1 MTELKVYEVLEGK
14 HIEYDLHD
22 ENGFVMRIIN
32 KEELMSLWSL
42 LRRLD
47 VSLDKM
53 PKLIPLGGIFDETP
67 NSGSQKY

>member
-1 MTELKVYEVLEGK
+1 MAKLKVYEVLEGK

-22 ENGFVMRIIN
+22 ESGFVIRIIN

-47 VSLDKM
+47 GSLDEV
-53 PKLIPLGGIFDETP
+53 PELIPPGGIFDETL